1 MMQPV
6 LLDTCALIWIVE
18 NESIAPEAVE
28 LLNAANNAGATTYV
42 SPISAWE
49 IGLLVA
55 RNRLRLLITPQGWF
69 RRVLEAPH
77 VQLAP
82 MTAELLIDSSF
93 LPGTPPR
100 DPADRIIAAT
110 ARDHGCTLLTRDR
123 ALIDYAEQGHIRVLE
138 C

>member
-1 MMQPV
+1 MQPI

-18 NESIAPEAVE
+18 NESIAPEAVA
-28 LLNAANNAGATTYV
+28 LLNAANDAGAMTYV

-49 IGLLVA
+49 VGLLVA
-55 RNRLRLLITPQGWF
+55 RQRLRLLITPQSWF
-69 RRVLEAPH
+69 RRVLEAPN
-77 VQLAP
+77 VRLAP
-82 MTAELLIDSSF
+82 MPADLWIESSF
-93 LPGTPPR
+93 LPGTSPR

-123 ALIDYAEQGHIRVLE
+123 ELIDYAEQGHIRVLE